1 MRNMKGAMPLIQRV
15 SLNLNVSQKI
25 LSHVLRWLLRVFLI
39 IGGVGLKKIYYAD
52 DNKKTTEPQI
62 VTQLSQNPFKVFD
75 CPMFQFS
82 FGFDE
87 RLGKMQLAKKN

>member
-1 MRNMKGAMPLIQRV
+1 VAAQGFSHYRWDQRKY
-15 SLNLNVSQKI
+15 S
-25 LSHVLRWLLRVFLI
+25 
-39 IGGVGLKKIYYAD
+39 IYYVE

-62 VTQLSQNPFKVFD
+62 VTQLSQNPLKVFD

-87 RLGKMQLAKKN
+87 RLGKMQLAKKT